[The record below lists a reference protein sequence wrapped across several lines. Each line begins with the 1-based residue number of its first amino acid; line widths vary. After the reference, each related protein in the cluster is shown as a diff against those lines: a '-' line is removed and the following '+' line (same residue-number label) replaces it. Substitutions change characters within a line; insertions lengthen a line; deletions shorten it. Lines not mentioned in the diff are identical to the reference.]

1 MQVLKLLKQI
11 QLEERGEVEP
21 PPIALPTAE
30 DFDEDFDEDE
40 DEEDED
46 DDDEEEDSDEGRA
59 VHFAQHCTALAGH
72 DVLPTCFYIQCMGML
87 LCYVWPCVLLSA
99 LCIPLHRWGGGGLLR

>member
-1 MQVLKLLKQI
+1 VQVLKLLKQI

-46 DDDEEEDSDEGRA
+46 DDDEEEGDSNDGRA
-59 VHFAQHCTALAGH
+59 
-72 DVLPTCFYIQCMGML
+72 LPC
-87 LCYVWPCVLLSA
+87 CVLRWPIVLATYISIPTHA
-99 LCIPLHRWGGGGLLR
+99 LCHLWSCMSSMPSAALRR